1 MLSDE
6 QLGRQN
12 PISAKSDTIP
22 EAFKV
27 EPPTIERL
35 RKMFD
40 DSRDATQTNRLLCV
54 RDRGYYDGPEQLN
67 SDVRRILKARGQ
79 PPIYTNRIRGMVDGI
94 LGVLDGAKVDPRAY
108 PRNPQ
113 DDNAA
118 DVATKTLRFIS
129 DVSNFKQ
136 TKLDCAENFLIEGTC
151 AAIIEAAGEDIPVT
165 QIRHEE
171 HFADPFSR
179 RNDFKDAKYQGIA
192 KWMDASDVKARYPDR
207 WKAMGD
213 PLSGGAGALE
223 TTWQDRPNNFKPWV
237 DRNRQRLMM
246 VEVYYNDIRPPEA
259 RAQWYR
265 CVYCAQG
272 VFEHDLSPYLNARTQ
287 ETVCPIEA
295 QSCYVDRE
303 NNRYGRIRDA
313 IPIQDEV
320 NARRSRGLHLL
331 NSRQI
336 QERELGAA
344 QVDANTARK
353 EAARADGVI
362 PVGWML
368 VPTQDLAS
376 GNMLLLSEAK
386 SELDRMGPTPAVLG
400 RGDGPDQSGRSRQV
414 LQQAGMT
421 ELARPL
427 GRLSDWEN
435 RCYRQ
440 MWMRAQQF
448 WTAPMFIRVTDET
461 RAPDFIKVNEPA
473 FDEGGQ
479 PVLATDAQ
487 GNPQMQP
494 VTGPD
499 GQPVMDP
506 QSGQPQMQPQ
516 QKVNNRLAEMDMDIE
531 IDTVP
536 DTANLAQE
544 VWADLLGITERIPM
558 NSPDFMLAVELS
570 PMPDKTRIIERLKQ
584 MQQDQAEQ
592 AQAQQQQAQEAAEI
606 LKAKETATVHDIA
619 ADAAM
624 KRGQEAKLYFDMG
637 AQMPPDDQQVPPN
650 GSAPMAA
657 PDPSAA
663 PLAAPPAI

>member
-1 MLSDE
+1 MLTDE
-6 QLGRQN
+6 QLSGTA
-12 PISAKSDTIP
+12 PISGKSDTLP
-22 EAFKV
+22 AAFNV
-27 EPPTIERL
+27 DPPSIERL

-40 DSRDATQTNRLLCV
+40 DSREASQANRLLCQ

-79 PPIYTNRIRGMVDGI
+79 PPIYVNRIKGMIDGI

-108 PRNPQ
+108 PRNPT

-129 DVSNFKQ
+129 DVSNFKE

-151 AAIIEAAGEDIPVT
+151 AIIIEAAGEDIPAT

-171 HFADPFSR
+171 HFADPYSR

-192 KWMDASDVKARYPDR
+192 KWMDAADVKGRYPDR
-207 WKAMGD
+207 WKAIGD
-213 PLSGGAGALE
+213 PLSGGQGALE
-223 TTWQDRPNNFKPWV
+223 TTWQDRPNNFKPWI
-237 DRNRQRLMM
+237 DRQRQRLMM
-246 VEVYYNDIRPPEA
+246 VEVYYNEVKPPEA

-272 VFEHDLSPYLNARTQ
+272 VFEHDLSPYVNPKTG

-295 QSCYVDRE
+295 ESCYVDRE

-368 VPTQDLAS
+368 VPTQDLAA
-376 GNMLLLSEAK
+376 GNMLLLNEAK

-400 RGDGPDQSGRSRQV
+400 RADGANQSGRSRQV

-427 GRLSDWEN
+427 GRFSDWEN

-448 WTAPMFIRVTDET
+448 WSAPMFIRVTDET

-473 FDEGGQ
+473 FDDGGQ
-479 PVLATDAQ
+479 PVLATDEQ

-499 GQPVMDP
+499 GQPVVDP
-506 QSGQPQMQPQ
+506 ATGQPQMQPV

-544 VWADLLGITERIPM
+544 VWADLLSITERIPM

-570 PMPDKTRIIERLKQ
+570 PMPDKARIIERLKQ
-584 MQQDQAEQ
+584 MQQEQAEQ
-592 AQAQQQQAQEAAEI
+592 AQAQQQQAQEAAEL
-606 LKAKETATVHDIA
+606 LKAKEVAEIHDTAA
-619 ADAAM
+619 AAAL
-624 KRGQEAKLYFDMG
+624 KRAQEAGEYFEMG
-637 AQMPPDDQQVPPN
+637 AQVPPDDQQVPP
-650 GSAPMAA
+650 
-657 PDPSAA
+657 DV
-663 PLAAPPAI
+663 APPQAAAYDGAA